1 MTDTLPPKTDNK
13 TVFQDIADLTKE
25 RDQLMLER
33 QAVDAKRSDYLFKL
47 QALIDRVLDG
57 TTESAKRYANTV
69 KKALQERE
77 EWIYYDE

>member
-1 MTDTLPPKTDNK
+1 MTDVRPPKTDNK
-13 TVFQDIADLTKE
+13 TVFQDIADLIKE
-25 RDQLMLER
+25 RDEIFLQRQL
-33 QAVDAKRSDYLFKL
+33 ADKKRKDYLFKL